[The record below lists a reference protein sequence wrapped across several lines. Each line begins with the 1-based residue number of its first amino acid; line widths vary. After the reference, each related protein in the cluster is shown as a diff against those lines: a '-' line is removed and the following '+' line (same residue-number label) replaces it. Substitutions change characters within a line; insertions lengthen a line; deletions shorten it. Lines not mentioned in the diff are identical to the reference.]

1 MPVGISIKDLGPV
14 TEFEYQLDSPGLH
27 VLKGRNGC
35 GKTTTL
41 RTVQLATDGNTDVRP
56 GKRDGAPRGEATIA
70 GKTLRVV
77 KQIREEGELTIEGL
91 GDLSIAD
98 LHSPSFEKATTRDR
112 HRIKT
117 LTRLAG
123 VKADATLFHGLLGGQ
138 EQFEAVVPHD
148 SLTTDDLVDMAQR
161 VKRAIERE
169 AQRVEEREKT
179 ALADARAQ
187 ASIAESV
194 DMSLEHDDAKLQAL
208 LESAIKFH
216 SLEKG
221 KLDALLTKREAAS
234 DSIAKADAARARLS
248 ELGQG
253 KTVTEAT
260 ADRARAKAA
269 LDDAEAKVKR
279 IELELDAAKATARAA
294 GTAYDAARSAVEQA
308 KREEALHAE
317 LHSAINAAGIE
328 APSEESIIDQQN
340 DVDYAARSV
349 ASAKEAV
356 TLGVKIRG
364 AIEAQ
369 RRSER
374 ANEASKELHRKAK
387 ALRDAASDTA
397 DVLTGAIARLNDCPL
412 RIKLNEDGEP
422 RLVVATDRS
431 ESEPFDE
438 LSDGERWIHVV
449 QIAAQQNRLIVLPQA
464 AFGELSPSSKTQLH
478 RLAIENQCYILT
490 AVADDCELHGESY
503 ADAIRTEA
511 AAE

>member
-1 MPVGISIKDLGPV
+1 MVELNIKDIGAV
-14 TEFEYQLDSPGLH
+14 EEFSYDFQSYGLH
-27 VLKGRNGC
+27 VLKGKQGA
-35 GKTTTL
+35 GKTTVL
-41 RTVQLATDGNTDVRP
+41 RVADIICNGNTDTRP
-56 GKRDGAPRGEATIA
+56 SKRDGAPRGEATVA
-70 GKTLRVV
+70 GKTLRIVRQV
-77 KQIREEGELTIEGL
+77 REEGELTING
-91 GDLSIAD
+91 GCDLSIAD

-169 AQRVEEREKT
+169 AQRIEEREKT

-194 DMSLEHDDAKLQAL
+194 DTSLEHDDAILQGR
-208 LESAIKFH
+208 LESAIKAH
-216 SLEKG
+216 SAEKA
-221 KLDALLTKREAAS
+221 KLDALLTQREAAS
-234 DSIAKADAARARLS
+234 DSIAKAEAARARLA

-253 KTVTEAT
+253 KTVAEAT
-260 ADRARAKAA
+260 ADLSRAKGAM
-269 LDDAEAKVKR
+269 DDADAKVRR

-317 LHSAINAAGIE
+317 LHAAINAAGIE
-328 APSEESIIDQQN
+328 APSLESIETQTEITHEAYDE
-340 DVDYAARSV
+340 VEAAKS
-349 ASAKEAV
+349 AV

-364 AIEAQ
+364 ALEAK

-374 ANEASKELHRKAK
+374 ANEAAKELHRKAK

-449 QIAAQQNRLIVLPQA
+449 QIAAQSNRLIVLPQA